1 MYSVRRE
8 MPKKQSINQTNRK
21 HFLSQSTLIATF
33 HYYYHNRRRLVR
45 VCEGRVVHTAAQR
58 DTLAATT
65 GSTRRQ
71 IVKGF
76 LPNAENRISFY
87 DNVANEITNSKPKL
101 EKPNPHNCAGQIRI
115 AAAAAICRRVVLGV
129 DAIARVIVFFFNKND
144 DIMMIYI
151 FILIIGMFV
160 RAFYCAFIGVV
171 LERKRKLE

>member
-1 MYSVRRE
+1 

-129 DAIARVIVFFFNKND
+129 DAIARVIVFFFFQQKWWYND
-144 DIMMIYI
+144 DIYIYI
-151 FILIIGMFV
+151 DNWDVCAGFLLCVYRCCV
-160 RAFYCAFIGVV
+160 RAQAEARVAA
-171 LERKRKLE
+171 